1 MLKRSKV
8 DWALEGIALAAA
20 LAVVVLTA
28 IYAPQIAARPRFA
41 TFRPTVGL
49 PVVTTLWAVAGIDL
63 LAYVGLTLGSRGT
76 GLFHIPEALDREAPH
91 VRQMLFSMM
100 IVMKAVLALFGL
112 YLVWTLVKMGLRLES
127 GVSGRFLTL
136 FTLAVPVP
144 LIAYTV
150 KLRRYSK

>member
-8 DWALEGIALAAA
+8 DWVLEITALVAAISAIALV
-20 LAVVVLTA
+20 AV
-28 IYAPQIAARPRFA
+28 YWPQIASRPRFA
-41 TFRPTVGL
+41 YRAAGL
-49 PVVTTLWAVAGIDL
+49 PIETTLLAVAAIDVF
-63 LAYVGLTLGSRGT
+63 AYIGLTLGSRGR
-76 GLFHIPEALDREAPH
+76 GLFHIPEPLEREAPH

-112 YLVWTLVKMGLRLES
+112 YLVWTLVRMGMRLDT
-127 GVSGRFLTL
+127 GVSGSFLTL

-144 LIAYTV
+144 LIFYTV

>member
-1 MLKRSKV
+1 VLKRSKV
-8 DWALEGIALAAA
+8 DWALEAIALAAA
-20 LAVVVLTA
+20 LAVIVLTA
-28 IYAPQIAARPRFA
+28 IYAPQIAARPRFG
-41 TFRPTVGL
+41 TLRSTGL

-63 LAYVGLTLGSRGT
+63 LAYIGLTLGSRGR

-127 GVSGRFLTL
+127 EVSGRFLTI
-136 FTLAVPVP
+136 FTLAVPIP
-144 LIAYTV
+144 LILYTV